1 MKKVKTVYWILT
13 ILLSAFV
20 LLTGITQSTSA
31 QGSIEI
37 MNILKFPLYF
47 LPFLGIAK
55 IAGVIAILI
64 PNFPRVKEWAYAGL
78 MFDFSG
84 ALYAMIAV
92 GGTIDKWGFMIVPI
106 LLCAFSYLYY
116 HKLQQLKLSIESA
129 K

>member
-1 MKKVKTVYWILT
+1 MKQVKTVYWILT
-13 ILLSAFV
+13 ILLCAFV
-20 LLTGITQSTSA
+20 LLTGVTQSTSA

-92 GGTIDKWGFMIVPI
+92 GGTIDKWGFMIIPI

-116 HKLQQLKLSIESA
+116 HKLQKLKLSIESV